1 MAQSSSLSEIC
12 NVKVV
17 DFVVKFEGIDV
28 NLWRPRSQM
37 RLSAFK
43 IREDAME
50 GKIFEVESW

>member
-1 MAQSSSLSEIC
+1 MAQSSSLSEIFKM
-12 NVKVV
+12 KVV

-43 IREDAME
+43 IREDFSE
-50 GKIFEVESW
+50 FRILNVGS